1 MEAHTDLQFIYILV
15 GIVSTIVTVILTAKH
30 AEMKSEK
37 RLVRIETFL
46 MQCCHKLHIR
56 TDNLNE

>member
-46 MQCCHKLHIR
+46 MQC
-56 TDNLNE
+56 